1 PSAYYKMGQCF
12 QSLKRNYEA
21 AAAYEKVFT
30 LFAKHDLA
38 AKACYEALRCFAT
51 EFTLSGDKRDDDAKE
66 KFLGVLATNWPKD
79 PAARNL
85 KFVQAEKLENS
96 GDLKGAAEL
105 YRQVGEDAEAFEA
118 AQVRQGYCY
127 YADASKKWEKGS
139 KDPNIQKEV
148 KDELRN
154 ADEALTK

>member
-1 PSAYYKMGQCF
+1 
-12 QSLKRNYEA
+12 
-21 AAAYEKVFT
+21 
-30 LFAKHDLA
+30 
-38 AKACYEALRCFAT
+38 
-51 EFTLSGDKRDDDAKE
+51 DDDAKE
-66 KFLGVLATNWPKD
+66 KFLSVLATNWPKD
-79 PAARNL
+79 PSARNL

-105 YRQVGEDAEAFEA
+105 YRQVGEDAEAYEA

-148 KDELRN
+148 KDMLRN
-154 ADEALTK
+154 AEEALTKFLARANDPSKAAPTPEAQKARLNLVQVANQQLAYIYMHESVGKT